1 MKYKIISGHSSSLNY
16 NNKKI
21 TSELLIQNPNFY
33 EETNIED
40 TIQNLLIN
48 ENVFYKMSA
57 MINLI
62 TNI

>member
-16 NNKKI
+16 NNNKI
-21 TSELLIQNPNFY
+21 TSELLIQNPNFH
-33 EETNIED
+33 EEINIKD
-40 TIQNLLIN
+40 TIQDLLIN
-48 ENVFYKMSA
+48 ENDFYKMSA

>member
-1 MKYKIISGHSSSLNY
+1 MKYKIISGHSNSLNY